1 MPILI
6 APTDIE
12 LTVMRIAGSD
22 KTVQHLRELGIV
34 PAMRCRLLS
43 SEPGGIII
51 RVGESRLA
59 LDRNLAK
66 LISVSV
72 A

>member
-1 MPILI
+1 MPIMI
-6 APTDIE
+6 APTNTE
-12 LTVMRIAGSD
+12 LVVRRITGSE
-22 KTVQHLRELGIV
+22 KVIQHLRELGIV
-34 PAMRCRLLS
+34 PAMKCLLLA
-43 SEPGGIII
+43 SEPSGIII

-59 LDRNLAK
+59 LDRNLAR